1 MTHPL
6 AYLNP
11 DAMVAEDLGP
21 LARNLKRLARYC
33 ACRERAMR
41 ARILGD
47 IGDALHCDR
56 ICEELN
62 NDLPPEWRW

>member
-33 ACRERAMR
+33 LTREHAMQ
-41 ARILGD
+41 ARMFGNIPS
-47 IGDALHCDR
+47 ALNYEK
-56 ICEELN
+56 ICEDLY